1 MTRFA
6 PQDDNVT
13 RFAQDDK
20 PIDASIMTINAHNES
35 DTTRR
40 GFLKGM
46 AVAAGGLAVAG
57 RVDAAFA
64 STLTTPATQ
73 QPAAPNWAGQIGLEL
88 WTVRDL
94 TAKDYVGT
102 LEKVA
107 KIGYK
112 EIEPANGYANMA
124 PKQFRALLDRLG
136 LKMPSTHSGVTVG
149 TDAEME
155 KQLAGFRIMGI
166 QYASLSEP
174 RGPGRGNAG
183 APIAART
190 GAAGRAGGLRAGAD
204 TTRTSAA
211 SERQATQLF
220 VRNMVQA
227 RAAED
232 VKHEAARYNRIGE
245 LARKFGIKLL
255 IHNHTAEFVPCK
267 NAPDVP
273 YTILLNETDPEL
285 VVFQMDIG
293 WAVVAGQKPIELFQK
308 YPGRFVLWHVKD
320 VAGLK
325 SLPPL
330 PDQGGRM
337 AEARLVPVGLG
348 EVDYGEIFK
357 HADVAGMKHFVI
369 EQDSAADWGDS
380 VAAARVSY
388 EHLRATLASQPTNAS
403 PATPRPR

>member
-1 MTRFA
+1 MTM
-6 PQDDNVT
+6 
-13 RFAQDDK
+13 K
-20 PIDASIMTINAHNES
+20 PNEN
-35 DTTRR
+35 DTSRR
-40 GFLKGM
+40 DFLKGV
-46 AVAAGGLAVAG
+46 AVAAGGVALSG
-57 RVDAAFA
+57 SVERAFA
-64 STLTTPATQ
+64 FPLGAGAPQ

-107 KIGYK
+107 RIGYK
-112 EIEPANGYANMA
+112 EIEPANGYANLT

-136 LKMPSTHSGVTVG
+136 LKMPSTHSGVAVG

-155 KQLAGFRIMGI
+155 KQLAGFRVMGI
-166 QYASLSEP
+166 QYASLAEP
-174 RGPGRGNAG
+174 RPASRAGGGNAG
-183 APIAART
+183 RTRGAAS
-190 GAAGRAGGLRAGAD
+190 GAGRAAGAAQPA
-204 TTRTSAA
+204 SPAA
-211 SERQATQLF
+211 ERQATQQF
-220 VRNMVQA
+220 IRNMVQA
-227 RAAED
+227 RPAEE

-267 NAPDVP
+267 DSPDVP

-293 WAVVAGQKPIELFQK
+293 WAVVAGQNPVELFQK

-320 VAGLK
+320 VAGVK

-357 HADVAGMKHFVI
+357 HADVAGMKHFVV

-380 VAAARVSY
+380 IAAARVSY
-388 EHLRATLASQPTNAS
+388 EHLRATLARTA
-403 PATPRPR
+403 

>member
-1 MTRFA
+1 M
-6 PQDDNVT
+6 
-13 RFAQDDK
+13 K
-20 PIDASIMTINAHNES
+20 NES
-35 DTTRR
+35 RPNEFDTTRR
-40 GFLKGM
+40 DFLKGVV
-46 AVAAGGLAVAG
+46 VAAGGLALSGGVE
-57 RVDAAFA
+57 RAFA
-64 STLTTPATQ
+64 FPLGAGAPQ

-107 KIGYK
+107 RIGYK
-112 EIEPANGYANMA
+112 EIEPANGYANMT

-155 KQLAGFRIMGI
+155 KQLAGFRVMGI

-174 RGPGRGNAG
+174 RTARPAGDAG
-183 APIAART
+183 ARGGRT
-190 GAAGRAGGLRAGAD
+190 GAAGRVGSGRAVGD
-204 TTRTSAA
+204 TTRTSPAA
-211 SERQATQLF
+211 PRQATQQF
-220 VRNMVQA
+220 IRNMVQA
-227 RAAED
+227 RTAED

-267 NAPDVP
+267 DSPDVP

-285 VVFQMDIG
+285 VVLQMDIG
-293 WAVVAGQKPIELFQK
+293 WAVVAGQNPVELFQK

-320 VAGLK
+320 VAGVK

-357 HADVAGMKHFVI
+357 HADVAGMKHFVV

-380 VAAARVSY
+380 IAAARVSY
-388 EHLRATLASQPTNAS
+388 EHLRATLARTA
-403 PATPRPR
+403 

>member
-1 MTRFA
+1 M
-6 PQDDNVT
+6 N
-13 RFAQDDK
+13 
-20 PIDASIMTINAHNES
+20 SMHN
-35 DTTRR
+35 DTDTNRR
-40 GFLKGM
+40 EFLKGM

-64 STLTTPATQ
+64 SGLTTPASQ
-73 QPAAPNWAGQIGLEL
+73 QPAAPNWANQIGLEL

-155 KQLAGFRIMGI
+155 KQLAGFKVMGI
-166 QYASLSEP
+166 QYASLAEP
-174 RGPGRGNAG
+174 RPAGRGGGAG
-183 APIAART
+183 NPLRA
-190 GAAGRAGGLRAGAD
+190 GAAGRANVARASTD
-204 TTRTSAA
+204 TTPRTPATD
-211 SERQATQLF
+211 RQAMQQF

-245 LARKFGIKLL
+245 MARKFGIKLL

-267 NAPDVP
+267 NSPDVP

-293 WAVVAGQKPIELFQK
+293 WAVVAGQNPVELFKK

-320 VAGLK
+320 VASLK
-325 SLPPL
+325 TLPAL

-348 EVDYGEIFK
+348 EIDYGDIFK
-357 HADVAGMKHFVI
+357 HADVAGMKHFVV

-388 EHLRATLASQPTNAS
+388 EHLRATLT
-403 PATPRPR
+403 ATKA

>member
-1 MTRFA
+1 M
-6 PQDDNVT
+6 P
-13 RFAQDDK
+13 
-20 PIDASIMTINAHNES
+20 NES

-40 GFLKGM
+40 EFLKGM
-46 AVAAGGLAVAG
+46 AVAAGGLAAAG

-64 STLTTPATQ
+64 SVLSASTPQ
-73 QPAAPNWAGQIGLEL
+73 QSSAPNWASQIGLEL

-112 EIEPANGYANMA
+112 EIEPANGYANMT

-155 KQLAGFRIMGI
+155 KQLAGFKVMGI
-166 QYASLSEP
+166 EYASLAEP
-174 RGPGRGNAG
+174 RPARGNGVAG
-183 APIAART
+183 QSSGRNRT
-190 GAAGRAGGLRAGAD
+190 AGRTTGVRPTRD
-204 TTRTSAA
+204 TTSPAPTSPAA
-211 SERQATQLF
+211 ERQAMQQF

-267 NAPDVP
+267 NSPDVP

-293 WAVVAGQKPIELFQK
+293 WAVVAGQNPVDLFQK
-308 YPGRFVLWHVKD
+308 FPGRFVLWHVKD
-320 VAGLK
+320 VASLK
-325 SLPPL
+325 TLPAL

-348 EVDYGEIFK
+348 EIDYADIFK
-357 HADVAGMKHFVI
+357 HADVAGLKHFVV

-380 VAAARVSY
+380 IAAARVSY
-388 EHLRATLASQPTNAS
+388 EHLRATLASAPTSAS
-403 PATPRPR
+403 SATPRPR